1 MALDRIK
8 EKLVADCSQCDA
20 LCCNAPKFETV
31 TYKKEAGVQCKNL
44 DDKTLKCQIYDDREE
59 LGYEFCL
66 KFDCHGAGQAV
77 TKLFRDLGHNWQDNK
92 TIAKIQYEI
101 FIATYQYLS
110 DHFFQGRKVQS
121 QMDQTI
127 KEEINPFVEKA
138 IATLGNQIDE
148 NLGYFI
154 TTTLN
159 QIKSKLVADC
169 SQCDALC
176 CKPPKFETVTYKK
189 EAGVQCKNLDDKTL
203 KCQIYDDREKLGY
216 KFCLKFDCHGAGQ
229 AVTTLFRNLGY
240 NNQNDKKTEKIK
252 YDVFIGTFLYLSDHF
267 FPDQKIQAEFNKP
280 NKERLTPFINK
291 AIEILEED
299 LDQTL

>member
-66 KFDCHGAGQAV
+66 KFECHGAGQAV

-110 DHFFQGRKVQS
+110 GHFFQGRN

-127 KEEINPFVEKA
+127 REEVNPFVDKA

-148 NLGYFI
+148 NLGCI
-154 TTTLN
+154 INTTLN
-159 QIKSKLVADC
+159 QVKSKLVADC
-169 SQCDALC
+169 SLCDALC
-176 CKPPKFETVTYKK
+176 CKAPSFETDTYKK
-189 EAGVQCKNLDDKTL
+189 EEGVQCKNLDNKTL
-203 KCQIYDDREKLGY
+203 KCQIYDDRKERGY
-216 KFCLKFDCHGAGQ
+216 NFCLNFDCHGAGQ
-229 AVTTLFRNLGY
+229 AVTKLFRNIGY
-240 NNQNDKKTEKIK
+240 NDQNDKKTEKIK
-252 YDVFIGTFLYLSDHF
+252 YDVFIGTFLYLSDRF
-267 FPDQKIQAEFNKP
+267 FPDQKIQAECNKLD
-280 NKERLTPFINK
+280 KKILTPFINK
-291 AIEILEED
+291 AIDILEED
-299 LDQTL
+299 LDETL